1 MKLSGFGQ
9 AEKIDP
15 DYCRL
20 RFIIMASSPA
30 FNHRH
35 TIALLCPLTLALAQ
49 VKFGQK
55 TEKLGY
61 ATFDSITR
69 FITRVVFLAINR

>member
-35 TIALLCPLTLALAQ
+35 TIALITAILSPC
-49 VKFGQK
+49 
-55 TEKLGY
+55 Y
-61 ATFDSITR
+61 AR
-69 FITRVVFLAINR
+69 